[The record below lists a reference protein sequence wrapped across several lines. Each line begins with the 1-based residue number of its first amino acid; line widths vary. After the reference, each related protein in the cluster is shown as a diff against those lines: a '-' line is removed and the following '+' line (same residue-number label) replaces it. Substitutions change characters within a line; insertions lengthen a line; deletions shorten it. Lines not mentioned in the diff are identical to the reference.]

1 MLAALDWL
9 LTALHVAVVLAFVFL
24 WIPRATWR
32 WHGRL
37 VAIVAF
43 SWLGIGFLKGAV
55 GYCFL
60 TDLHWRVKRARG
72 ETHLPGSFLKYMADR
87 VTGTD
92 VSPGL
97 IDVVAATVFVG
108 VCLAA
113 SLRAWQAWRARRRMT
128 P

>member
-1 MLAALDWL
+1 MLAVVDWL

-43 SWLGIGFLKGAV
+43 SWLVIGLYKGAV

-72 ETHLPGSFLKYMADR
+72 ATHLPGSFLKYVADA
-87 VTGTD
+87 VTGRD
-92 VSPGL
+92 VSPAV
-97 IDVVAATVFVG
+97 IDVVAGA
-108 VCLAA
+108 
-113 SLRAWQAWRARRRMT
+113 
-128 P
+128 

>member
-1 MLAALDWL
+1 VLAVVDWL
-9 LTALHVAVVLAFVFL
+9 LTTLHVAVVLAFVFL
-24 WIPRATWR
+24 WIPKATWR

-37 VAIVAF
+37 VALVAF
-43 SWLGIGFLKGAV
+43 SWLVIGLFKGAV

-72 ETHLPGSFLKYMADR
+72 ATHLPGSFLKYMADY

-92 VSPGL
+92 VSPAL
-97 IDVVAATVFVG
+97 IDLVAAAVFAG

-113 SLRAWQAWRARRRMT
+113 IVRAWQARRT
-128 P
+128 TS

>member
-1 MLAALDWL
+1 MLAVVDWL
-9 LTALHVAVVLAFVFL
+9 LTALHVAVVLAFVLL

-43 SWLGIGFLKGAV
+43 SWLAIGLYKGV
-55 GYCFL
+55 PGYCFL

-72 ETHLPGSFLKYMADR
+72 VTHLPGSFLKYMADR

-92 VSPGL
+92 VPPAL
-97 IDVVAATVFVG
+97 IDRIAVTVFAG

-113 SLRAWQAWRARRRMT
+113 MLRAWQGRRRA
-128 P
+128 PP

>member
-1 MLAALDWL
+1 VLLAALDWS
-9 LTALHVAVVLAFVFL
+9 LTALHVGVVLAFVLL

-37 VAIVAF
+37 VGLVAF
-43 SWLGIGFLKGAV
+43 SWLGIGAAKGAI

-60 TDLHWRVKRARG
+60 TDLQWRVKRARG
-72 ETHLPGSFLKYMADR
+72 EAHLPGSFLKYVADF
-87 VTGTD
+87 VTGTN
-92 VSPGL
+92 VSPAVV
-97 IDVVAATVFVG
+97 DTVAATVFAG

-113 SLRAWQAWRARRRMT
+113 IFRAWQASRRAT

>member
-1 MLAALDWL
+1 MLAAIDWL
-9 LTALHVAVVLAFVFL
+9 LTALHIAVVLAFVLL

-37 VAIVAF
+37 AVIVAF
-43 SWLGIGFLKGAV
+43 SWLAIGLVKGSV

-72 ETHLPGSFLKYMADR
+72 ETHLPGSFLKYVADR
-87 VTGTD
+87 VTGAD
-92 VSPGL
+92 ISPRV
-97 IDVVAATVFVG
+97 IDHVAAAVFVG

-113 SLRAWQAWRARRRMT
+113 LFRAWQGRRRAT

>member
-9 LTALHVAVVLAFVFL
+9 FTALHVGVVLAFVLL

-43 SWLGIGFLKGAV
+43 SWLVIGLSKGAV

-72 ETHLPGSFLKYMADR
+72 ETHLPGSFLKYVADYL
-87 VTGTD
+87 TGTD
-92 VSPGL
+92 VSPAL
-97 IDVVAATVFVG
+97 VNSVAAAVFVA

-113 SLRAWQAWRARRRMT
+113 ILRAWQARRRMM